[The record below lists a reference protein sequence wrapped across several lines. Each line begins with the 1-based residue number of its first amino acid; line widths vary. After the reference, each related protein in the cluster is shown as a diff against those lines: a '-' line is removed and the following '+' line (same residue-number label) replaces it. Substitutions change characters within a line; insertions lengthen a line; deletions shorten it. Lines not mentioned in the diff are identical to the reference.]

1 MDYIYSYMNREIITS
16 AGKNEW
22 MQMRIKRVNAK
33 KVNVKKRVWV
43 VKIIVIM
50 PLATACPQ
58 SLAQL
63 SLLNGEKTL
72 L

>member
-43 VKIIVIM
+43 VKIIIIM

>member
-43 VKIIVIM
+43 VKIIIIM

-63 SLLNGEKTL
+63 SLSNGEKTL